1 MKALYPTL
9 ALAAF
14 AFVACDD
21 DSYNDWTPA
30 QSNPDTTE
38 DQRIAVS
45 FSVADV
51 DAVNFA
57 DLEDGQDSVK
67 IFTPTLT
74 STGETADA
82 ISYKVLIA
90 NATDEVSVSNDG
102 KIAVTDLRSAI
113 EKEYGKAPTERQL
126 PSVLVAYTTYGSV
139 VTRETANFN
148 IVATLTAPK
157 IEEAYY
163 YIGASNDWSL
173 TDKTYKFTRADES
186 VSVYDDPVFTCVV
199 PAPYEKDKTT
209 GEYVKDENGD
219 LIRVANWFKIAP
231 ESAYELDNLWDGE
244 ILGSAIDGD
253 ESTEVNLVNENAQA
267 CMQPATDGALKY
279 KITINMMEYTMTIE
293 AINFAEYLYYAGDY
307 TGWQANAQPLLG
319 DGAGLYTGYYYIK
332 KADNASTWGFK
343 FTDGIGDDAKTW
355 YGGTSDN
362 ALVKSGGDNCTPD
375 ADGFYAIKADLDKM
389 TYSIESVSVSI
400 IGSVV
405 LKEDGTADT
414 SWGTDAD
421 MTFNTETGAWEY
433 TGKLAAGEFKFRAN
447 HDWALSWGGDADA
460 MTSANGANIKLES
473 DGSYKVS
480 FKPNCD
486 GKGVYTIASVN

>member
-9 ALAAF
+9 ALAAMT
-14 AFVACDD
+14 FVACDD

-45 FSVADV
+45 FSVADA

-57 DLEDGQDSVK
+57 ELAEDVDSVK

-82 ISYKVLIA
+82 ITYKVLIA
-90 NATDEVSVSNDG
+90 NATTEVSVSNDG
-102 KIAVTDLRSAI
+102 KIALSDLRSAI
-113 EKEYGKAPTERQL
+113 EAEYGKAPTERQL

-148 IVATLTAPK
+148 IVATLTAPE

-163 YIGASNDWSL
+163 YIGASNGWDL

-199 PAPYEKDKTT
+199 PAPYTT
-209 GEYVKDENGD
+209 DEATGTQSRAD
-219 LIRVANWFKIAP
+219 NWFKIAP
-231 ESAYELDNLWDGE
+231 ASAYELDDFWSAK
-244 ILGSAIDGD
+244 ILGSSIDGD
-253 ESTEVNLVNENAQA
+253 ESTEVMLVNENAQA
-267 CMQPATDGALKY
+267 CKQPATDGALKY
-279 KITINMMEYTMTIE
+279 KITINMMEYSMTIE

-307 TGWQANAQPLLG
+307 TNWQANAQPLLG

-355 YGGTSDN
+355 YGGSADN
-362 ALVKSGGDNCTPD
+362 TLVKGGGDNCTPD

-389 TYSIESVSVSI
+389 TYSIEEVTVSI

-405 LKEDGTADT
+405 LKEDGNADT
-414 SWGTDAD
+414 NWGTDAD
-421 MTFNTETGAWEY
+421 MTFNAETGAWEY
-433 TGKLAAGEFKFRAN
+433 TGKLADGEFKFRAN

-460 MTSANGANIKLES
+460 VTSANGANIKL
-473 DGSYKVS
+473 DAAGSYKVS

-486 GKGVYTIASVN
+486 GKGVYTIASVD